1 MFAARPSEAA
11 VVEPVGAAVE
21 STSTAA
27 PTAAASTT
35 VPTSAATPPC
45 QRVGRARESNCSR
58 QGQHSQRNSACD
70 ARSYNDLHG
79 YDPLTFRN
87 SIRLA
92 SLGRSAWNLLLEIC
106 FGNFQLESTAMSSG
120 DPGTVR

>member
-1 MFAARPSEAA
+1 MLSAARPSEAA
-11 VVEPVGAAVE
+11 VVEPVRTAVV
-21 STSTAA
+21 STAA
-27 PTAAASTT
+27 AAVITAVSTAATA
-35 VPTSAATPPC
+35 PPC

-58 QGQHSQRNSACD
+58 QCQHSQRNSPCD
-70 ARSYNDLHG
+70 ARSYDALHG

-87 SIRLA
+87 SMRLA

-106 FGNFQLESTAMSSG
+106 FGNFQLESTAMYSG